1 MSREEAR
8 SGLDCAE
15 KIQHFLGGDRE
26 IETESEFVSISISRR
41 HRRMRVIETI
51 DSSQAEFLAEQ
62 IVVETV
68 NNLFIIHG

>member
-1 MSREEAR
+1 
-8 SGLDCAE
+8 
-15 KIQHFLGGDRE
+15 
-26 IETESEFVSISISRR
+26 
-41 HRRMRVIETI
+41 MRVIETI